1 MIGKHHVKV
10 SNRNVHFSF
19 DITRNITVIRGDS
32 ATGKTTLINLLSEY
46 ENFGKQSGV
55 TLVCD
60 KRCRVLTEADWEI
73 RLQNMKDSII
83 FIDEGNRFIKSTDFA
98 RCVRESDNYYV
109 IITRESLYNLP
120 YSVEEIYEMRKIRHN
135 MTLGKVYN
143 GIRKFYSDIPV
154 ENNRITDTET
164 IITEDS
170 NSGHEFFLHV
180 ADQNGIH
187 CISAHGKSN
196 IFHTVQ
202 GLKEKHKICIIA
214 DGAAFG
220 AEMDRLY
227 KLQAVQPGRITMY
240 LPESFE
246 WLILK
251 SDMIHDQAVREI
263 LSSPEEHIDSA
274 VYFSWEQYF
283 TQLLT
288 ERTTDTY
295 MRYTKEQLNR
305 FYLQNSN
312 VNKILE
318 TIETIS

>member
-73 RLQNMKDSII
+73 RLQNMKDSIV

-202 GLKEKHKICIIA
+202 GLKGKQKICIIA

-312 VNKILE
+312 VKKILE
-318 TIETIS
+318 TIGTIS

>member
-10 SNRNVHFSF
+10 SNRNIHFSF

-32 ATGKTTLINLLSEY
+32 ATGKTTLINLLTEY
-46 ENFGKQSGV
+46 ENFGRQSGV

-202 GLKEKHKICIIA
+202 GLKGKQKICIIA

-251 SDMIHDQAVREI
+251 SDMIHDQEVREI

-288 ERTTDTY
+288 ERTSDTY

-312 VNKILE
+312 VKKILE

>member
-98 RCVRESDNYYV
+98 RYVRESDNYYV

-202 GLKEKHKICIIA
+202 GLKGKQKICIIA

-305 FYLQNSN
+305 FYLQNPN
-312 VNKILE
+312 VKKILE

>member
-1 MIGKHHVKV
+1 
-10 SNRNVHFSF
+10 
-19 DITRNITVIRGDS
+19 
-32 ATGKTTLINLLSEY
+32 
-46 ENFGKQSGV
+46 
-55 TLVCD
+55 
-60 KRCRVLTEADWEI
+60 
-73 RLQNMKDSII
+73 MKDSIV

-154 ENNRITDTET
+154 ENNRITDTEM

-170 NSGHEFFLHV
+170 NSGHDFFLHV

-202 GLKEKHKICIIA
+202 GLKGKQKICIIA

-305 FYLQNSN
+305 FYLQSSN

>member
-46 ENFGKQSGV
+46 ENFGRQSGV

-73 RLQNMKDSII
+73 RLQNMKDSIV

-154 ENNRITDTET
+154 ENNRIIDTEM

-202 GLKEKHKICIIA
+202 GLKGKQKICIIA

-251 SDMIHDQAVREI
+251 SDMIHDQSVREI

>member
-98 RCVRESDNYYV
+98 RRVRESDNYYV

-202 GLKEKHKICIIA
+202 GLKGKQKICIIA

>member
-98 RCVRESDNYYV
+98 RRVRESDNYYV

-202 GLKEKHKICIIA
+202 GLKGKQKISIIA

-305 FYLQNSN
+305 FYLQNPN
-312 VNKILE
+312 VKKILE

>member
-1 MIGKHHVKV
+1 M
-10 SNRNVHFSF
+10 
-19 DITRNITVIRGDS
+19 
-32 ATGKTTLINLLSEY
+32 
-46 ENFGKQSGV
+46 
-55 TLVCD
+55 
-60 KRCRVLTEADWEI
+60 
-73 RLQNMKDSII
+73 
-83 FIDEGNRFIKSTDFA
+83 
-98 RCVRESDNYYV
+98 
-109 IITRESLYNLP
+109 
-120 YSVEEIYEMRKIRHN
+120 
-135 MTLGKVYN
+135 
-143 GIRKFYSDIPV
+143 
-154 ENNRITDTET
+154 

-170 NSGHEFFLHV
+170 NSGHDFFLHV

-202 GLKEKHKICIIA
+202 GLKGKQKICIIA

-305 FYLQNSN
+305 FYLQNPN
-312 VNKILE
+312 VKKILE

>member
-202 GLKEKHKICIIA
+202 GLKGKQKICIIA

-305 FYLQNSN
+305 FYLQNPN
-312 VNKILE
+312 VKKILE

>member
-10 SNRNVHFSF
+10 SNRKVHFSF

-60 KRCRVLTEADWEI
+60 KRCRVLTEVDWEI

-196 IFHTVQ
+196 IFQSVQ
-202 GLKEKHKICIIA
+202 GLKGKQKICIIA

-312 VNKILE
+312 VKKILE

>member
-55 TLVCD
+55 TLICD

-202 GLKEKHKICIIA
+202 GLKGKQKIFIIA

-312 VNKILE
+312 VKKILE

>member
-32 ATGKTTLINLLSEY
+32 ATGKTTMINLLTEY
-46 ENFGKQSGV
+46 ENFGRQSGV

-143 GIRKFYSDIPV
+143 GIRKFYSDIPCG
-154 ENNRITDTET
+154 E
-164 IITEDS
+164 
-170 NSGHEFFLHV
+170 
-180 ADQNGIH
+180 
-187 CISAHGKSN
+187 
-196 IFHTVQ
+196 
-202 GLKEKHKICIIA
+202 
-214 DGAAFG
+214 
-220 AEMDRLY
+220 
-227 KLQAVQPGRITMY
+227 
-240 LPESFE
+240 
-246 WLILK
+246 
-251 SDMIHDQAVREI
+251 
-263 LSSPEEHIDSA
+263 
-274 VYFSWEQYF
+274 
-283 TQLLT
+283 
-288 ERTTDTY
+288 
-295 MRYTKEQLNR
+295 
-305 FYLQNSN
+305 
-312 VNKILE
+312 
-318 TIETIS
+318 

>member
-32 ATGKTTLINLLSEY
+32 ATGKTTLINLLTEY
-46 ENFGKQSGV
+46 ENFGRQSGV

-202 GLKEKHKICIIA
+202 GLKGKQKICIIA

-251 SDMIHDQAVREI
+251 SDMIHDQEVREI

-288 ERTTDTY
+288 ERTSDTY

-312 VNKILE
+312 VKKILE